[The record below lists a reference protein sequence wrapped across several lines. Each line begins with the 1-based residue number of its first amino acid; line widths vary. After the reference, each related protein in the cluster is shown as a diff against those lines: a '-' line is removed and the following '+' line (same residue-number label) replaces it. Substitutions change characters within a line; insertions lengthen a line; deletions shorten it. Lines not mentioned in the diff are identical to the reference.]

1 MNVIVENEQRDL
13 LTNLDI
19 DIIKSISGTYDVT
32 ELVSMFKD
40 FFFSKMILDVT
51 AINQY
56 KDIHTYEVLA
66 QGLDVQKIIF
76 LLPDKSSLCTPNF
89 LSHLIS
95 LGIYNFT
102 SKVNGIKYLLKKS
115 NTLEDVAHI
124 RTMVNKDYS
133 HDPSASSNNS
143 VDNRN
148 VSKETNNDNYQT
160 VAKDPNVPTKI
171 IGFRNVTEHAG
182 ATTLIYMMKKELS
195 LRYGHENVIAIEI
208 ENNDFQ
214 LFNEKTMISIR
225 ENEVPGIISKYS
237 NASIIL
243 VDLNQCKDDSFCHD
257 IIFLIEPSTI
267 RLNGLIRAHKDA
279 FSKLMNCKVVLNQS
293 LLLNNDI
300 FDFES
305 EAGIKVFYNI
315 PPLDERKRNGII
327 HEFIIKLGLSNDKPS
342 SSGGSNKIFGLFRR

>member
-1 MNVIVENEQRDL
+1 MNVIVGNEQQDL

-19 DIIKSISGTYDVT
+19 DIIKSISGTYDVN

-133 HDPSASSNNS
+133 HDPSDSSNNS
-143 VDNRN
+143 DGDNGAISN
-148 VSKETNNDNYQT
+148 SNDNYQP
-160 VAKDPNVPTKI
+160 VAKDPNIPTKI

-225 ENEVPGIISKYS
+225 ESEVPSTISKYS
-237 NASIIL
+237 KASIIL
-243 VDLNQCKDDSFCHD
+243 VDLNKCQDDNFCHD
-257 IIFLIEPSTI
+257 IVYLIEPSTI

-279 FSKLMNCKVVLNQS
+279 FSKLLNCKVVLNQS

-327 HEFIIKLGLSNDKPS
+327 HEFIIKLGLSSDKPS
-342 SSGGSNKIFGLFRR
+342 NSGGSSKIFGLFRR

>member
-1 MNVIVENEQRDL
+1 MNVIVENEQRNL

-89 LSHLIS
+89 LSRLIS

-148 VSKETNNDNYQT
+148 VSKETNNDNYQP

-225 ENEVPGIISKYS
+225 ESEVPSILSKYS

-315 PPLDERKRNGII
+315 PPLDER
-327 HEFIIKLGLSNDKPS
+327 E
-342 SSGGSNKIFGLFRR
+342 

>member
-1 MNVIVENEQRDL
+1 MNVIVENEQQDL

-19 DIIKSISGTYDVT
+19 DIIKSISGTYDVN

-40 FFFSKMILDVT
+40 FFYSKMILDVT

-89 LSHLIS
+89 LSRLIS

-115 NTLEDVAHI
+115 NSLEDVAHI
-124 RTMVNKDYS
+124 KTMVNKDYS
-133 HDPSASSNNS
+133 QDPSVSSNQTS
-143 VDNRN
+143 EASTAVVDENK
-148 VSKETNNDNYQT
+148 VGYEP
-160 VAKDPNVPTKI
+160 VAKDPNVPTRI

-208 ENNDFQ
+208 ENNDFK
-214 LFNEKTMISIR
+214 LFNEKTMASIR
-225 ENEVPGIISKYS
+225 ESEISSTISKYS

-243 VDLNQCKDDSFCHD
+243 VDLNKCNDDSFCHD
-257 IIFLIEPSTI
+257 IVYLIEPSTI

-279 FSKLMNCKVVLNQS
+279 FSKLLDCKVVLNQS

-300 FDFES
+300 SDFES

-327 HEFIIKLGLSNDKPS
+327 HEFIVKLGLSSDKPS
-342 SSGGSNKIFGLFRR
+342 NGGGSSKIFGLFRR